1 MHRKLPFLEWLFKN
15 CTAKMLFCSTDC
27 QLLLEWREMRV
38 KVKAAEMKAK
48 QKERG
53 VQKHQSAVVSKAG
66 IITCSARI
74 CCAI

>member
-1 MHRKLPFLEWLFKN
+1 
-15 CTAKMLFCSTDC
+15 MLFCSTDC

-38 KVKAAEMKAK
+38 KLKAAEMKAK